1 MATVPATCKASGAMT
16 TRFLLALALVGCSA
30 TVPETTPGETA
41 DAGTTGGSDPGPG
54 SNTPP
59 PTGGVPD
66 TITIAGQAITQDQ
79 TTATPQPNVS
89 IGIYANG
96 NDATPLA
103 TATTDAQGNY
113 SMSVPTHGQAI
124 DGYIKATGTGLVD
137 TYVYPPTPMS
147 TDTST
152 ATASMISTDNY
163 NSLTGIENAS
173 TSKGLIILDVLD
185 ASLQPV
191 SGAKVSTSPSSGS
204 TAYMNSSGEPFSS
217 SSTYTDGLAFVFNVP
232 TSGTV
237 MVSASKS
244 GATFT
249 SHAVTARAGK
259 LTTTLVIE
267 Q

>member
-1 MATVPATCKASGAMT
+1 MT
-16 TRFLLALALVGCSA
+16 KRLLLVLALAGCSA
-30 TVPETTPGETA
+30 SVPETMPGDTA
-41 DAGTTGGSDPGPG
+41 DAGSTGTDPTPG
-54 SNTPP
+54 SNTPPPP

-79 TTATPQPNVS
+79 SSATPQPNVT

-96 NDATPLA
+96 NDSTPLA

-113 SMSVPTHGQAI
+113 SMSVPTGGQAI
-124 DGYIKATGTGLVD
+124 DGYIKATGSGLVD

-147 TDTST
+147 SDTST

-163 NSLTGIENAS
+163 NALTGIESAS
-173 TSKGLIILDVLD
+173 TSKGMIILDVLD
-185 ASLQPV
+185 ANLQPL
-191 SGAKVSTSPSSGS
+191 SGAKVATSPSSGS
-204 TAYMNSSGEPFSS
+204 TAYMNSSGEPFST

-237 MVSASKS
+237 MVSATKNGS
-244 GATFT
+244 TFT